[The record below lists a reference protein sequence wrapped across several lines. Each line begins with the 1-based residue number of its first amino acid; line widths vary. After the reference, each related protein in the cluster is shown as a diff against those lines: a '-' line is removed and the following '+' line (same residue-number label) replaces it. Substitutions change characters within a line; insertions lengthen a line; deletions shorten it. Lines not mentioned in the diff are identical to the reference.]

1 MTVEYELTHDEYV
14 DACAHHMA
22 SSPLVQGPVRKVQ
35 LLVFLLCATIGLLQL
50 LAGWPVAA
58 GLMGVFGV
66 GLALGTP
73 ALTRR
78 AQRRQLLR
86 TAASGLVNG
95 MFGRHRVTLLPEGIR
110 DETEGYEW
118 LIRWSA
124 VEGVQEAGGVLMI
137 YLGTNAFL
145 PVPITAF
152 SDRASAL
159 AFRDRFLELSA
170 AARVRTPALEP
181 AAPSDETRELRP

>member
-14 DACAHHMA
+14 DACGHHMA
-22 SSPLVQGPVRKVQ
+22 KSPLVQGPVRRMQ
-35 LLVFLLCATIGLLQL
+35 FLVFLLCVTIGLLQL

-58 GLMGVFGV
+58 GLMVVAGVV
-66 GLALGTP
+66 LALGAP
-73 ALTRR
+73 AITRR

-95 MFGRHRVTLLPEGIR
+95 MFGPHRVTLLPEGIR

-118 LIRWSA
+118 LVRWSA
-124 VEGVQEAGGVLMI
+124 IEGVAEAGDVLMI

-152 SDRASAL
+152 PDRATAL

-170 AARVRTPALEP
+170 AGRGD
-181 AAPSDETRELRP
+181 APVLGAGFRSDPNEESRP

>member
-14 DACAHHMA
+14 DACGHHMA
-22 SSPLVQGPVRKVQ
+22 GSPLVQGPVRKVQ
-35 LLVFLLCATIGLLQL
+35 LLVFLLCVTIALLPL
-50 LAGWPVAA
+50 LAGWPWAA
-58 GLMGVFGV
+58 GVMVVAGV

-73 ALTRR
+73 ALTRS

-110 DETEGYEW
+110 DETDGYEW
-118 LIRWSA
+118 LVRWSA
-124 VEGVQEAGGVLMI
+124 VEGVKEAGDVLMI

-152 SDRASAL
+152 PDRETAL
-159 AFRDRFLELSA
+159 TFRDRFLELSA
-170 AARVRTPALEP
+170 AGGGGTPALDP
-181 AAPSDETRELRP
+181 AARSDETRELRL